1 MIKKLK
7 ELLNKTKEKSDE
19 INLKNLIFQ
28 YTIKNTITAVVAVLL
43 VGIAVFFIA
52 IALLDRNIY
61 QFMNQNITNEID
73 VSINRETSH
82 LAERFDE
89 VTKSM
94 TYLQTQLQLFYDQYD
109 HIQPP
114 ENIPTFGVASNGVYY
129 KTIDNGGSSL
139 YYSSDT
145 TMDAYAKHKAL
156 ITEALDPIFRSMTN
170 ENPLITQTY
179 LNTWDNMNR
188 LYPFMTDAPGQY
200 GPTLKMTD
208 YNFYYLAD
216 AAHDP
221 NRTPVWTDSYLDP
234 AGQGWMV
241 SCIVP
246 VYKGNFLEG
255 VAGADVTLSVLI
267 GQLLESPLP
276 VTSTILL
283 TNTAG
288 DIIAMNQVGEEVL
301 GIQELKE
308 YEYTTSID
316 YTIYK
321 PDTYNLQTQQE
332 GSIGNQVYNQLNQ
345 DINGLYLKT
354 EDTRYLTYNK
364 AINGTDWRFVVL
376 TDEKVINEQ
385 YTLVQQLIGGIIF
398 TTGITIIF
406 ILAGAIV
413 ATIIRSGKIS
423 QTIADPIQ
431 KLQAATAAL
440 GSSFQKVHLD
450 QHLHIKEIRSLVDQY
465 NTMATELDTRTQ
477 ALIEKEAERLYQE
490 EKAIRYEQES
500 ITDALTSI
508 FNRRKLDD
516 ALDLEIE
523 RAKRSGDNLSIILID
538 IDNFKLV
545 NDGFGHQVGD
555 EVLIEFSKLL
565 LKHTRKTDI
574 VGRWGGEEFL
584 IICPYTTAEN
594 AAVLAEHIRIA
605 IAEHGFG
612 PSGNQTASFGVAQF
626 TFDDKKS
633 FFEKV
638 DMAMYKAKHQDKNQV
653 VISQEEPKQ
662 PDPSID
668 PREYN

>member
-1 MIKKLK
+1 MFKQLK
-7 ELLNKTKEKSDE
+7 ELLKNTHQKTQDIK
-19 INLKNLIFQ
+19 LHNLIFQ
-28 YTIKNTITAVVAVLL
+28 YTIKNTVTAVVAVLL
-43 VGIAVFFIA
+43 VGIAVFFMA
-52 IALLDRNIY
+52 ITLLDRNIY

-73 VSINRETSH
+73 ISINRETSH
-82 LAERFDE
+82 LEERFDE

-94 TYLQTQLQLFYDQYD
+94 TYLQAQLELFYDQYD
-109 HIQPP
+109 NLQAP
-114 ENIPTFGVASNGVYY
+114 ENPPTFGVASNGVYY
-129 KTIDNGGSSL
+129 KTIDNGGASL

-145 TMDAYAKHKAL
+145 PMDAYAKHKAL
-156 ITEALDPIFRSMTN
+156 ITEALDPILRSMTN
-170 ENPLITQTY
+170 ESPLITQTY

-188 LYPFMTDAPGQY
+188 LYPFMPDAPGQY

-216 AAHDP
+216 ATHDLD
-221 NRTPVWTDSYLDP
+221 RTPVWTDSYLDP

-246 VYKGNFLEG
+246 VYKGDFLEG
-255 VAGADVTLSVLI
+255 VAGADVTLAVLI
-267 GQLLESPLP
+267 AQLLESPLP

-288 DIIAMNQVGEEVL
+288 DIIAMNKEGEEVL

-308 YEYTTSID
+308 HEYTASID

-321 PDTYNLQTQQE
+321 PDAYNLKTQEE
-332 GSIGNQVYNQLNQ
+332 GTIGQQLYNQLND

-364 AINGTDWRFVVL
+364 AILGTDWRFVVL

-385 YTLVQQLIGGIIF
+385 YTFVQKLMAGIIF
-398 TTGITIIF
+398 TSGLAVLF

-413 ATIIRSGKIS
+413 ATVIRSRRIS
-423 QTIADPIQ
+423 RTIADPIQ
-431 KLQAATAAL
+431 QLQAATEVL
-440 GSSFQKVHLD
+440 GSSFEKVHLD
-450 QHLHIKEIRSLVDQY
+450 QHMHIKEIRSLVDQY
-465 NTMATELDTRTQ
+465 NTMATELDARTQ
-477 ALIEKEAERLYQE
+477 DLIEKEAERLYQE
-490 EKAIRYEQES
+490 EKAIRYERES

-523 RAKRSGDNLSIILID
+523 RAKRSGDHLSIILID

-626 TFDDKKS
+626 NFDDKKS

-653 VISQEEPKQ
+653 VVSQEESPRSTN
-662 PDPSID
+662 PSD
-668 PREYN
+668 YN